1 MATELVKRAG
11 EADVVLWSY
20 RADGLKGTCDMGGV
34 ERVWRTGDRDRGLKG
49 VREAKEGIV

>member
-20 RADGLKGTCDMGGV
+20 RAEGLKGTCDMGGV